1 MAYLYRYVLVDASRI
16 QQDLD
21 WVPIDGLR
29 AELSAET
36 VNAGLAIG
44 RHMNIVERLKRS
56 AAAWRRP
63 PRERLRS
70 LDHIAVRLDFRIVAP
85 QTKVSDAL
93 SRRSRFARFSSDQ
106 ERCDVSATVFR
117 DQPGG
122 SAPILC

>member
-63 PRERLRS
+63 PRERLQS
-70 LDHIAVRLDFRIVAP
+70 STI
-85 QTKVSDAL
+85 
-93 SRRSRFARFSSDQ
+93 SRYASTS
-106 ERCDVSATVFR
+106 E
-117 DQPGG
+117 
-122 SAPILC
+122 